1 LDAKNLVRGADR
13 IMKPEEW
20 TYKIVQVPLLM
31 TNQMS
36 LLHRDDFFRENVEIS
51 TFTPENDIILKL
63 QDKFL
68 AFDQHGK
75 LLTVKVDESVQEQGI
90 FENYKLLQCQIVEQ
104 ELGFH
109 IDSNET
115 LIGVKVNFTH

>member
-1 LDAKNLVRGADR
+1 
-13 IMKPEEW
+13 
-20 TYKIVQVPLLM
+20 
-31 TNQMS
+31 MS

-75 LLTVKVDESVQEQGI
+75 QLTVKVDASVQEQGI
-90 FENYKLLQCQIVEQ
+90 FENFKLLQCQIVEQ

-115 LIGVKVNFTH
+115 LLGVKVNFTH